1 MAKNLK
7 NWSGT
12 SFFDITVEC
21 TVNKLK
27 DLFGEADEHIED
39 IDEESQYNW
48 YLQTEKGSFFCIYDW
63 KEYREFEEDE
73 YITWHIGNKKED
85 IEDIKEY
92 LKQINLLK

>member
-39 IDEESQYNW
+39 IDEKSQYNW
-48 YLQTEKGSFFCIYDW
+48 NLQTDKGAFFCIYDW
-63 KEYREFEEDE
+63 KEYRELDEDE
-73 YITWHIGNKKED
+73 IIEWHVGHKKQDME
-85 IEDIKEY
+85 EVNNC
-92 LKQINLLK
+92 LKQLNLH

>member
-39 IDEESQYNW
+39 IDEKSQ
-48 YLQTEKGSFFCIYDW
+48 
-63 KEYREFEEDE
+63 R
-73 YITWHIGNKKED
+73 
-85 IEDIKEY
+85 
-92 LKQINLLK
+92 